1 MSSISSNVE
10 TQINSL
16 IQNMPN
22 PTSITSDLNTL
33 QEQYGPVLDDFKK
46 YYVLHNQYPD
56 LNEYTQMFSSIKGN
70 LQTLNSNI
78 FTLTNNIENSTQQ
91 QNNVMKQVNEDIKQE
106 KLIHTMLLQ
115 KLNIVK
121 NEMNGAREMSK
132 NYTSMYNLQFFSNIT
147 IFLGIVIVGTVI
159 YKVYKKRYLPNQ

>member
-1 MSSISSNVE
+1 MSSISSNTE

-22 PTSITSDLNTL
+22 PSSIISDLNTL

-70 LQTLNSNI
+70 LQSLNSNI
-78 FTLTNNIENSTQQ
+78 FTLTNNIESSTQQ
-91 QNNVMKQVNEDIKQE
+91 QNQVMQQVNDDINKEKQIQTMLQE
-106 KLIHTMLLQ
+106 KLNL
-115 KLNIVK
+115 VK
-121 NEMNGAREMSK
+121 NEINGSREMTK
-132 NYTSMYNLQFFSNIT
+132 NYTAMYNLQFFSNIT
-147 IFLGIVIVGTVI
+147 MFLGIIILGVVI
-159 YKVYKKRYLPNQ
+159 YKVYKKRYLPNK

>member
-1 MSSISSNVE
+1 MSTISSNVQ
-10 TQINSL
+10 TQINNL

-22 PTSITSDLNTL
+22 PTSIKSDLNTL

-70 LQTLNSNI
+70 LQTLNSKI

-91 QNNVMKQVNEDIKQE
+91 QNNVMQQVNDDIKQE
-106 KLIHTMLLQ
+106 KLIHTMLQQ

-121 NEMNGAREMSK
+121 NEINGTREMSK
-132 NYTSMYNLQFFSNIT
+132 NYTSMYNFQFFSNIT
-147 IFLGIVIVGTVI
+147 MFLGIVIVGTVI